1 MLVLIL
7 TESYLLLFIGQWKWF
22 LMSCH
27 KYYHTYILYMCIH
40 WHIITYVANL
50 IGHFLINFYGKIL
63 WQKRYSH
70 EYIML
75 SVLVPRTIVWIFVA
89 LETLPENNMIFN
101 LTEHVMFSAIMLY
114 MKPLVEL
121 FQKQLWIEKWFTG
134 LRNELLKWSPH
145 ESLISWK
152 LPQVSG
158 EWCLDNSVATTPAKH
173 I

>member
-7 TESYLLLFIGQWKWF
+7 TESYLLLFIGQWEWF

-50 IGHFLINFYGKIL
+50 IRHFLINFYGKIL

-89 LETLPENNMIFN
+89 LETWPETIWFSTSLNMSCFQQSCYIWSHWLNYFKNN
-101 LTEHVMFSAIMLY
+101 S
-114 MKPLVEL
+114 
-121 FQKQLWIEKWFTG
+121 G
-134 LRNELLKWSPH
+134 LRNDLLDWEMSYSNEVH
-145 ESLISWK
+145 M
-152 LPQVSG
+152 
-158 EWCLDNSVATTPAKH
+158 NH
-173 I
+173 